1 MMMKQE
7 LPLLVVA
14 TRNAHKTGEIR
25 AMLAGEW
32 EVKDLSDF
40 PQAPPVEE
48 TGVTFTENATLKA
61 VSASKYI
68 PGVLLADDSGLMVDV
83 LDGRPGVWSSSFGG
97 EEGNHARNNLHM
109 MEELRRAGVKAGDKP
124 TARFRCVMVLAK
136 DGKVLAEFSGSVE
149 GHMLTELAGD
159 GGFGYDPLFVPEG
172 YDLSFAQLPMEVKNS
187 MSHRARAL
195 AQVVEWMKKRQ
206 NG

>member
-1 MMMKQE
+1 MMMEQE

-32 EVKDLSDF
+32 EVKDLSDY
-40 PQAPPVEE
+40 PQAPPVDE

-61 VSASKYI
+61 LSASRCI
-68 PGVLLADDSGLMVDV
+68 PGVLLADDSGLEVDV
-83 LDGRPGVWSSSFGG
+83 LGGRPGVWSSSFGG
-97 EEGNHARNNLHM
+97 EEGNHARNNLRM
-109 MEELRRAGVKAGDKP
+109 MEELRRAGVKPGDKP
-124 TARFRCVMVLAK
+124 SARFGCVL
-136 DGKVLAEFSGSVE
+136 VE
-149 GHMLTELAGD
+149 GHMLTKPAGE

-172 YDLSFAQLPMEVKNS
+172 HELSFAQLPMEVKNS

-195 AQVVEWMKKRQ
+195 AQVVEWMKECRD
-206 NG
+206 

>member
-1 MMMKQE
+1 MMMEQA

-25 AMLAGEW
+25 AMLAGKW
-32 EVKDLSDF
+32 EVKDLSDY
-40 PQAPPVEE
+40 PQAPPVDE

-61 VSASKYI
+61 LSASKCI
-68 PGVLLADDSGLMVDV
+68 PGVLLADDSGLEVDV

-109 MEELRRAGVKAGDKP
+109 MEELRRAGVRRGDKP
-124 TARFRCVMVLAK
+124 SARFRCVMVLARN
-136 DGKVLAEFSGSVE
+136 GRVLAEFSGSVE
-149 GHMLTELAGD
+149 GHMLTEPAGE

-172 YDLSFAQLPMEVKNS
+172 HDRSFAQLPMEVKNS

-195 AQVVEWMKKRQ
+195 AQVVEWMKEHRD
-206 NG
+206 